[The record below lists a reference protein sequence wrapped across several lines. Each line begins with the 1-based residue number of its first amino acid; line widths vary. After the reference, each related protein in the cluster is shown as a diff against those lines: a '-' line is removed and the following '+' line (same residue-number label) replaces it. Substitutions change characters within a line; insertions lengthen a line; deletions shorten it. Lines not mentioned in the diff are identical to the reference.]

1 MAAIGIIKE
10 LLEAGVHFGHP
21 KKRWNPKMAPYIYT
35 LRNGIYIIDLEKT
48 AELLLKACEFV
59 RDVAARG
66 EYILFVGTKRQVQD
80 MIAEQAGRCG
90 MFFVNNRWLGGT
102 LTNFQTIR
110 KSVARLKEI
119 QAMKE
124 NGQFDRLTKKE
135 KARLEKELFKLNRNL
150 GGIVEMEKLPSAL
163 YVIDP
168 KREEIAVREANK
180 LKIPVVAIVDTNCDP
195 DPIDYPIPGNDD
207 AIKSTRLITSYI
219 ANAIIEGR
227 RFYLDRGTA
236 PVKEEKKEVEE
247 SEEESEGE
255 DVEIKDELVEMSID
269 IEDKLDKEEE
279 KRRKKEEE

>member
-1 MAAIGIIKE
+1 LAAIGIIKE

-48 AELLLKACEFV
+48 TELLLKACEFV
-59 RDVAARG
+59 RDIAAKG

-119 QAMKE
+119 QGMKE
-124 NGQFDRLTKKE
+124 SGKIDLLTKKE

-150 GGIVEMEKLPSAL
+150 GGIVEMDRLPAAV

-227 RFYLDRGTA
+227 RFYLDSGTVPA
-236 PVKEEKKEVEE
+236 KEEEKEETEE
-247 SEEESEGE
+247 TESE
-255 DVEIKDELVEMSID
+255 DVEIKEELVEMSID
-269 IEDKLDKEEE
+269 IEDKLDEEE
-279 KRRKKEEE
+279 ERRRKKEEE